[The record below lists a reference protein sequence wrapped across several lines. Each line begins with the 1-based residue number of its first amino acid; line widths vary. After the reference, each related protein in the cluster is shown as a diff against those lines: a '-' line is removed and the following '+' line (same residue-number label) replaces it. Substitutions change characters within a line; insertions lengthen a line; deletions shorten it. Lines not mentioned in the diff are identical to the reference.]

1 MDFIYGILLII
12 IIIFILINFASVNI
26 SNTQVNNQDSQNQ
39 TQNQNQN
46 QNFLVTNNGI
56 NSLSSSIPS
65 PILSGAPLALNKKLN
80 LEEQTYDYKKY
91 FFV

>member
-46 QNFLVTNNGI
+46 FLVTNNGI

-65 PILSGAPLALNKKLN
+65 TKYKLRVQSVILY
-80 LEEQTYDYKKY
+80 TT
-91 FFV
+91 